1 MLFSVCQFLFGERQ
15 VNGLRLAQRD
25 CKWGVCIYFFTQSF
39 FDHFENYYFCYI
51 CIEGPGIQW
60 KKKLSLK
67 IYAVTGDNSASI
79 YM

>member
-25 CKWGVCIYFFTQSF
+25 CKWDVCIYFSHNVSLITLKIIISVTFVLRDLVFS
-39 FDHFENYYFCYI
+39 ER
-51 CIEGPGIQW
+51 
-60 KKKLSLK
+60 KSLK
-67 IYAVTGDNSASI
+67 IYAVTGDNSAPSI

>member
-1 MLFSVCQFLFGERQ
+1 MDSGLLREIASGMFAFIFS
-15 VNGLRLAQRD
+15 
-25 CKWGVCIYFFTQSF
+25 QSF
-39 FDHFENYYFCYI
+39 FDHFENYHFCYI

-67 IYAVTGDNSASI
+67 IYAVTGDNSAPSI